1 MELDG
6 AKKLKVLLADAGL
19 AQKGVYQS
27 RKWLVCRALWAV
39 VLLSSFLR
47 GCAPFGGE
55 STLLTMYV
63 DRGLIPYLRT

>member
-27 RKWLVCRALWAV
+27 RKWLVCRALWAI
-39 VLLSSFLR
+39 VLLSSFL
-47 GCAPFGGE
+47 GGA
-55 STLLTMYV
+55 LLLAGEYAFDDV
-63 DRGLIPYLRT
+63 CG